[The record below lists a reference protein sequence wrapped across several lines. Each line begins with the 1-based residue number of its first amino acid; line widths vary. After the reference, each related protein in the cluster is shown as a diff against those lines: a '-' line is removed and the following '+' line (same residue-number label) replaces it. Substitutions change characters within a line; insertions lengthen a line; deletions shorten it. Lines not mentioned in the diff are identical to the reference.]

1 MSPPPLRRAWARFRA
16 HRTAVAAAVVVA
28 ALCLAALGAPLLA
41 PADPLAQ
48 PDPVGLQNRPPSAE
62 HPLGT
67 DRFSRDVASRLL
79 YGARVS
85 LGIGA
90 AAALLAVVI
99 GAGVGLAAGLGT
111 AAVDQ
116 VLMRSV
122 DVALALPRVFLIL
135 LALALWEDAPAWV
148 VVGLIAVTGWFQTS
162 RVVRA
167 LALRL
172 RESEFV
178 QAARALGAPRSRLA
192 VRHLLPH
199 VAPAVIVSATL
210 DVGNIILLE
219 SGLSYLGLGVRA
231 PAPSW
236 GNMILEGKDQ
246 LLSAP
251 WVAVAPGAA
260 LLLTVAAFNLAGD
273 GLQDALDPRTDG

>member
-1 MSPPPLRRAWARFRA
+1 MSPWRRAWSRFRGNRFA
-16 HRTAVAAAVVVA
+16 LAAAVVVA
-28 ALCLAALGAPLLA
+28 ALALAALAAPALA

-48 PDPVGLQNRPPSAE
+48 PDPVGLQNLPPSAE
-62 HPLGT
+62 FPLGT
-67 DRFSRDVASRLL
+67 DRFSRDVMSRLL

-90 AAALLAVVI
+90 VAALLAVTI
-99 GAGVGLAAGLGT
+99 GAGVGLAAGL
-111 AAVDQ
+111 ASPLVDQ
-116 VLMRSV
+116 ALMRGV

-135 LALALWEDAPAWV
+135 LVLALWEGAPAGTV
-148 VVGLIAVTGWFQTS
+148 VALIAATGWFQTS

-172 RESEFV
+172 REAEFV
-178 QAARALGAPRSRLA
+178 QAARALGAGRGHL
-192 VRHLLPH
+192 VLRHFLPH
-199 VAPAVIVSATL
+199 LAPAVVVSATL

-219 SGLSYLGLGVRA
+219 SGLSYLGLGVKP

-246 LLSAP
+246 ILTAP
-251 WVAVAPGAA
+251 WVALAPGLA
-260 LLLTVAAFNLAGD
+260 LLVTVLAFNLAGD
-273 GLQDALDPRTDG
+273 GLRDAFDPRAAR

>member
-1 MSPPPLRRAWARFRA
+1 MSPFRRAWARFRA
-16 HRTAVAAAVVVA
+16 HRVALAAGALVVLLA
-28 ALCLAALGAPLLA
+28 LAALAAPLLA

-48 PDPVGLQNRPPSAE
+48 PDPVALQNQPPSAS

-67 DRFSRDVASRLL
+67 DRFSRDVMSRLL

-90 AAALLAVVI
+90 AAALLAVVL
-99 GAGVGLAAGLGT
+99 GAGVGLAAGL
-111 AAVDQ
+111 AKPAVDQ
-116 VLMRSV
+116 LLMRSV
-122 DVALALPRVFLIL
+122 DVGLALPRVFLIL
-135 LALALWEDAPAWV
+135 LVLALWENAPPGIV
-148 VVGLIAVTGWFQTS
+148 VVLIALTGWFQTS

-167 LALRL
+167 LVLRL

-178 QAARALGAPRSRLA
+178 HAARALGSGRWGLVR
-192 VRHLLPH
+192 RHLLPH
-199 VAPAVIVSATL
+199 LAPTIVVSATL

-219 SGLSYLGLGVRA
+219 SGLSYLGLGIRP

-236 GNMILEGKDQ
+236 GNMIQDGKDQ

-251 WVAVAPGAA
+251 WVAAAPGLA
-260 LLLTVAAFNLAGD
+260 LLVTVVAFNLFGD
-273 GLQDALDPRTDG
+273 GLQDAFDPRRER